1 MKNYSPKIAAQ
12 RAVRANVHH
21 GLSRKS
27 FPDHA
32 AKAVTSVLTEVAH
45 TSALTGYARQLK
57 LSTGKHLK
65 NSTTQ
70 DARQY
75 LKTIATAKR
84 QSTVDLARQAISLHI
99 HPGDPLP
106 YICSEVPTVAR
117 NRAYSPAQI
126 QLLCA
131 EADPFMR
138 VSIALASD
146 AGLREMELLTLAR
159 FSSLTPS
166 DRRWHEG
173 RFFGREDDVPLVVH
187 GKGGLVR
194 EVRVSQEHAEKLK
207 LAERI
212 HPVRIDHRGA
222 HLTSHFDLVG
232 GHRFSSKFGRLSQR
246 VLGFS
251 HGGHGLRHSFAQ
263 RRRDELL
270 CLGFCL
276 NEAIQILSHE
286 LGHFATKNTLA
297 YLRD

>member
-12 RAVRANVHH
+12 RAVRANVQH
-21 GLSRKS
+21 GLSRHS
-27 FPDHA
+27 SPDR
-32 AKAVTSVLTEVAH
+32 AKTMVTSILTEKAH
-45 TSALTGYARQLK
+45 VSALTGYAKQLK
-57 LSTGKHLK
+57 LVTGKNLK
-65 NSTTQ
+65 NSKTN
-70 DARQY
+70 DALQY
-75 LKTIATAKR
+75 LESLAETRR
-84 QSTVDLARQAISLHI
+84 QSTVDLARQAINLHV
-99 HPGDPLP
+99 HPDRPIP
-106 YICSEVPTVAR
+106 YICSQVPTIVR
-117 NRAYSPAQI
+117 NRAYTAEQI

-131 EADPFMR
+131 EADPCMR
-138 VSIALASD
+138 VSISLASD

-159 FSSLTPS
+159 FSRLTPS
-166 DRRWHEG
+166 DRRWHEDRFSG
-173 RFFGREDDVPLVVH
+173 RADDAPFVVH

-194 EVRVSQEHAEKLK
+194 EVRVNQENAEKLK
-207 LAERI
+207 LAERA

-222 HLTSHFDLVG
+222 HLMSHFDLIG
-232 GHRFSSKFGRLSQR
+232 GHKFSSKFGRLSQR

-251 HGGHGLRHSFAQ
+251 QGGHGLRHSFSQ